1 MNFESKIEY
10 QKDENENIA
19 RLDNVREIFKM
30 FNDAKVTL
38 TGEAQDIIFDAT
50 TNGYIT
56 EENMEKWLNIIN
68 QSEKKEEYE

>member
-1 MNFESKIEY
+1 MNFESETKH
-10 QKDENENIA
+10 QKDGSENIA

-30 FNDAKVTL
+30 FSDAQVTL

-56 EENMEKWLNIIN
+56 EENMEKLLNIIN
-68 QSEKKEEYE
+68 QSEKIDDYE